1 MQMADM
7 LEVSA
12 ILHTHMQSPTYI
24 DDPDHYKRLISK
36 INTEANFPM
45 YLHQN
50 GYKLIK
56 KSTGSMEFKND
67 KDRIVLQ
74 MARKPV
80 TYFNRNDSQDKGLF
94 FMFLMKRNI
103 NFYKAVEAGLEIVNG
118 IGTIENT
125 PMEVQSYKAV
135 RKPLEEN
142 FNIVPLRNSNYLRQQ
157 RFISKTTIN
166 DPLFKGRLLN
176 AYSIKDKGY
185 KNANIAFPKYD
196 LDDHP
201 QNYILYNKTYRSRR
215 DNKIKKFRL
224 VLNQKDHFLFY
235 SNPIKHP
242 SKIIVAES
250 GIDLLSYHEL
260 NGSPDNFYVSF
271 SGNVYQRK
279 LEFFG
284 QLIEPYLKTNM
295 VSMISIMDNDINGF
309 EFDLKLFT
317 NLINRFN
324 PKVYVE
330 SSNRHGNVSLTINY
344 TSKVGDQLA
353 NHITLL
359 EVKFKSLKARD
370 KLISN
375 SIKWIKYKDKI
386 ILAFSLPEIIKLNQ
400 VNGGKNLFKSLI
412 ETITDIYLMFPATI
426 HKSKGKDWNDDLKD
440 YKNAKYV
447 KFETINTDFMGI
459 GDQIELK
466 TTKGPEGASN
476 LGIIKSINS
485 NSVECDFGL
494 EYNYT
499 IPFSEI
505 RTFLKKNTALTPE
518 KKKTEIQKN
527 NNLQNL
533 IE

>member
-1 MQMADM
+1 
-7 LEVSA
+7 
-12 ILHTHMQSPTYI
+12 MQSPNYI

-36 INTEANFPM
+36 INAEVNFPM
-45 YLHQN
+45 YLRQN

-56 KSTGSMEFKND
+56 KSAGSMEFKND
-67 KDRIVLQ
+67 RDRIVLQ
-74 MARKPV
+74 MAREPV

-94 FMFLMKRNI
+94 FMFLMKRNT
-103 NFYKAVEAGLEIVNG
+103 NFYKAVDAGLQIVNG
-118 IGTIENT
+118 IGYIENT
-125 PMEVQSYKAV
+125 AMEVQSSKAV
-135 RKPLEEN
+135 RKSLAEN
-142 FNIVPLRNSNYLRQQ
+142 FTIVPLRNSNYLRHQ
-157 RFISKTTIN
+157 RCISKTTIN

-176 AYSIKDKGY
+176 AYSKRDKGH

-196 LDDHP
+196 LEDHP
-201 QNYILYNKTYRSRR
+201 QNYILYNKTYKSSR

-235 SNPIKHP
+235 SNPIKNP
-242 SKIIVAES
+242 YKIVVGES

-271 SGNVYQRK
+271 SGNVYQKK
-279 LEFFG
+279 LDFFG
-284 QLIEPYLKTNM
+284 QLTEPYLKTNS
-295 VSMISIMDNDINGF
+295 VSMISIMDNDIKGF

-344 TSKVGDQLA
+344 TSKVGDQLT

-359 EVKFKSLKARD
+359 EVKFKTLKAWD

-375 SIKWIKYKDKI
+375 SIKWVKYKDKI

-412 ETITDIYLMFPATI
+412 ETITDFYLTFPATI
-426 HKSKGKDWNDDLKD
+426 HKSKGKDWNDDLKN

-447 KFETINTDFMGI
+447 KFETISTDFMGI

-466 TTKGPEGASN
+466 TTKGPEGAPN

-494 EYNYT
+494 KFSYT

-505 RTFLKKNTALTPE
+505 RVHLKKNAPLTPE
-518 KKKTEIQKN
+518 KRKNGTKKN

>member
-1 MQMADM
+1 
-7 LEVSA
+7 
-12 ILHTHMQSPTYI
+12 MQSPNYL
-24 DDPDHYKRLISK
+24 DDPEYYKRLISK
-36 INTEANFPM
+36 INSEVNFPM

-56 KSTGSMEFKND
+56 KSAGSMEFKND

-74 MARKPV
+74 MAREPV

-94 FMFLMKRNI
+94 FMYLMKRNI
-103 NFYKAVEAGLEIVNG
+103 NFYKAVQAGLEIVNG
-118 IGTIENT
+118 IGYMENT
-125 PMEVQSYKAV
+125 PMKVRSSKVV
-135 RKPLEEN
+135 RKSLEEN

-157 RFISKTTIN
+157 RCISKTTIN
-166 DPLFKGRLLN
+166 DPLFQGRLLN
-176 AYSIKDKGY
+176 AYSIRDKRN

-196 LDDHP
+196 LNDHP
-201 QNYILYNKTYRSRR
+201 QNYILYNKSSRSSRENR
-215 DNKIKKFRL
+215 IKKFRL

-260 NGSPDNFYVSF
+260 HGGPDNFYVSF
-271 SGNVYQRK
+271 SGNVYQKK

-284 QLIEPYLKTNM
+284 QLTEDYLKSNG
-295 VSMISIMDNDINGF
+295 VSLVSIMDNDIKGF

-324 PKVYVE
+324 PNVYLE
-330 SSNRHGNVSLTINY
+330 SSYGHGNVSLNINY
-344 TSKVGDQLA
+344 TTKVQAQLS

-359 EVKFKSLKARD
+359 EQKLTSLIEWD
-370 KLISN
+370 KLMSN
-375 SIKWIKYKDKI
+375 SIKWVRFTDKI
-386 ILAFSLPEIIKLNQ
+386 VLEFSLPEIINNDQLER
-400 VNGGKNLFKSLI
+400 GKNLFKSLI
-412 ETITDIYLMFPATI
+412 ETITDFYLPFPVTI
-426 HKSKGKDWNDDLKD
+426 HKSKGKDWNDDLRDSK
-440 YKNAKYV
+440 KAKYV
-447 KFETINTDFMGI
+447 KMETVSAEVMVI

-466 TTKGPEGASN
+466 TTKGPEGAPN

-494 EYNYT
+494 KFSYT

-505 RTFLKKNTALTPE
+505 RAHLKKNAPLTPE
-518 KKKTEIQKN
+518 KKKWEIKNN

>member
-1 MQMADM
+1 MQN
-7 LEVSA
+7 
-12 ILHTHMQSPTYI
+12 PNYI

-36 INTEANFPM
+36 INAEVNFPM

-56 KSTGSMEFKND
+56 KSAGSMEFKNE

-74 MARKPV
+74 MAREPV

-94 FMFLMKRNI
+94 FMYLIKRNT
-103 NFYKAVEAGLEIVNG
+103 NFYKAVDSGLQIVNG
-118 IGTIENT
+118 IGYIENT
-125 PMEVQSYKAV
+125 PMKV
-135 RKPLEEN
+135 RSSQAERKSLDEN

-157 RFISKTTIN
+157 RCISKATIN

-176 AYSIKDKGY
+176 AYSIRDKRY
-185 KNANIAFPKYD
+185 KYANIAFPKYD

-201 QNYILYNKTYRSRR
+201 QNYILYNKTYKCSR

-235 SNPIKHP
+235 SNPIKNP

-260 NGSPDNFYVSF
+260 HGSPDNFYVSF
-271 SGNVYQRK
+271 NGNVYQRK

-284 QLIEPYLKTNM
+284 QLIESYLKTNM
-295 VSMISIMDNDINGF
+295 VSMVSIMDNDIKGF

-324 PKVYVE
+324 PNVYVE
-330 SSNRHGNVSLTINY
+330 SSNRYGNVCLTINY
-344 TSKVGDQLA
+344 TSKVGGQLA

-359 EVKFKSLKARD
+359 EEKLSSSLGWDKPMFSSVKWVR
-370 KLISN
+370 
-375 SIKWIKYKDKI
+375 YKDKI
-386 ILAFSLPEIIKLNQ
+386 ILEFSLPEIIKINQ
-400 VNGGKNLFKSLI
+400 VDGGKNLFKSLI
-412 ETITDIYLMFPATI
+412 DTINGFYLTFPATI
-426 HKSKGKDWNDDLKD
+426 HKSIGKDWNDDLRDSK
-440 YKNAKYV
+440 KT
-447 KFETINTDFMGI
+447 KFIKMETVRADVMGI

-466 TTKGPEGASN
+466 TTKGPEGGPN
-476 LGIIKSINS
+476 LGNIKIIN
-485 NSVECDFGL
+485 NQSVECDFGL
-494 EYNYT
+494 EFNYT

-505 RTFLKKNTALTPE
+505 RAHLKKNAPLTPE
-518 KKKTEIQKN
+518 KKKTEIKKN
-527 NNLQNL
+527 NNFQNS